1 MKIPLTSRKK
11 LATLKAAALLPE
23 FEMEVDAN
31 WLENSEE
38 EAAVET
44 MLSNPPAID
53 VDAEKAANALAAKLD
68 FNG

>member
-23 FEMEVDAN
+23 FEIEEDAN
-31 WLENSEE
+31 WPANSEE
-38 EAAVET
+38 
-44 MLSNPPAID
+44 
-53 VDAEKAANALAAKLD
+53 AANAETLLETPSVNALATKLD